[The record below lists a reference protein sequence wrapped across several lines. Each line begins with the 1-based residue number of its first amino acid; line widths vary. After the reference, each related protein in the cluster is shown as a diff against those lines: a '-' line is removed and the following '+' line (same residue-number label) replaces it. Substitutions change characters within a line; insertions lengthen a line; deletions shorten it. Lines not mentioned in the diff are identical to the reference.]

1 MSLNYTIF
9 WHAQNQKNTIISN
22 IESFHF
28 FLSMFWFKILN
39 FDSFHC
45 FFSVFWFIIS
55 DFDTFLCFLTPF
67 WVKLD
72 SFWLCFNRKS
82 VIFLNYDNRVGESNK
97 TFVLS
102 HHLSRIMY
110 YPEKQVFTIE
120 NQVKFGI
127 IFL

>member
-1 MSLNYTIF
+1 MIPLV
-9 WHAQNQKNTIISN
+9 H
-22 IESFHF
+22 
-28 FLSMFWFKILN
+28 L
-39 FDSFHC
+39 
-45 FFSVFWFIIS
+45 
-55 DFDTFLCFLTPF
+55 TFGT
-67 WVKLD
+67 K
-72 SFWLCFNRKS
+72 
-82 VIFLNYDNRVGESNK
+82 NRVGESNK